1 MPNDFGRVMYFPDGN
16 NNGNVPAWVLPFMN
30 NNGNGGLFGGN
41 NGWGGGI
48 LGFLLGLMF
57 GNGGFGNFF
66 GGGWNGNNGGAGFL
80 SNQINNDNGRELIM
94 QAVTSQGEQARQ
106 AISTLSTMLGQDFN
120 LVNSNIQ
127 AIQAALSTMAV
138 QLGITPLQIINS
150 IQAGNADLRQQLCQC
165 CCDNKFAIAEQTSQ
179 LQQGMNTGFNGVQM
193 GLNQGFN
200 GVERGIGG
208 IQTQMAVNQG
218 QEELGRCK
226 QTYEVVQAGN
236 NNTNSILAEIRAM
249 QTQNLQDKLEKA
261 RDENSVLRGTINVE
275 RQTQQFGA
283 MLQATV
289 APILARQQQ
298 LDDKVDSIA
307 CKIPNTVPVTWPNIQ
322 AVNVSPQIPGGF
334 YGNSG
339 YQNGYPG
346 NYVF

>member
-1 MPNDFGRVMYFPDGN
+1 MANDVSRVMYFPDGN
-16 NNGNVPAWVLPFMN
+16 SNGNVPAWVLPFMN
-30 NNGNGGLFGGN
+30 NNGNNGLFGGN

-66 GGGWNGNNGGAGFL
+66 GGGNWGGNNGGAGFL

-120 LVNSNIQ
+120 LVNNQVQTIQ
-127 AIQAALSTMAV
+127 MALSTMAT
-138 QLGITPLQIINS
+138 QLGMTPLQIINS

-179 LQQGMNTGFNGVQM
+179 LQQGMNTGFNGV
-193 GLNQGFN
+193 
-200 GVERGIGG
+200 ERSLGG

-236 NNTNSILAEIRAM
+236 NNTNNILAELRAM

-261 RDENSVLRGTINVE
+261 RDENSVLRGTLNVE

-298 LDDKVDSIA
+298 IDDKVDSIA

-322 AVNVSPQIPGGF
+322 AVNVSPQVPGGF
-334 YGNSG
+334 YGNFGGFG

-346 NYVF
+346 SYVF